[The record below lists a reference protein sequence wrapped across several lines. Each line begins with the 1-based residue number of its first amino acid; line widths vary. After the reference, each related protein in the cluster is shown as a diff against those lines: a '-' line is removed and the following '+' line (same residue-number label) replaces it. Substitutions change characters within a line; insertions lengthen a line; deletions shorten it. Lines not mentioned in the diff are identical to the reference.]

1 MTYQEYRDGLDKLQN
16 TEGWRISK
24 RIEHLGISAYILK
37 TNHDELVQR
46 IEYFKRPEAM
56 LLWDVR
62 NRDQMPDYLKEVTR
76 LLHNFVASAK
86 TLVDH
91 TRIIAREMYENTDF
105 WKEYE
110 AQIAQRLA
118 SNPLVQFVH

>member
-24 RIEHLGISAYILK
+24 RIEHLGISAYIFK